1 METQNQNTGNQS
13 SNINWDDQFKEH
25 QIRHRRGKIIGG
37 IILFIIGAAFLA
49 REMGV
54 LFPTWLFTWQML
66 LIVIGLF
73 IGVKSSF
80 RNFSWFIL
88 MAIGGVFMVEDF
100 VPDMH
105 IKIYFWPILIMLI
118 GLGMIFKPRHH
129 YNHEHYRNRWER
141 KWNRRHGNYNYDG
154 NRFSACANDESSSSD
169 DVINMDCVFSG
180 FKKNIITK
188 DFKGGNISCVFGGG
202 NLNLTQAD
210 INGKQVLTINNVFSG
225 MKIIVPANWEIQTD
239 VNTIF
244 GGVED
249 KRPYQSIVTNPDK
262 ILVIKGSVTFGGIE
276 IQNY

>member
-1 METQNQNTGNQS
+1 
-13 SNINWDDQFKEH
+13 
-25 QIRHRRGKIIGG
+25 
-37 IILFIIGAAFLA
+37 
-49 REMGV
+49 
-54 LFPTWLFTWQML
+54 
-66 LIVIGLF
+66 
-73 IGVKSSF
+73 
-80 RNFSWFIL
+80 
-88 MAIGGVFMVEDF
+88 
-100 VPDMH
+100 
-105 IKIYFWPILIMLI
+105 
-118 GLGMIFKPRHH
+118 
-129 YNHEHYRNRWER
+129 
-141 KWNRRHGNYNYDG
+141 
-154 NRFSACANDESSSSD
+154 D

-239 VNTIF
+239 VNTMF

-249 KRPYQSIVTNPDK
+249 KRPYQTIVTNPDK